1 VAGDSRDPSSS
12 EENVIYEFGYRQELR
27 RTLRQFSVF
36 AVAFSIISITTG
48 IFLNFTFAFTELG
61 PVSIWTWPLATL
73 GQTLVVLV
81 LAELATRIPLAG
93 ANYQWAS
100 RLVGPTYGWFVGA
113 LGVLNLAVG
122 LPGIMLL
129 AASPLLEYVLG
140 NNAPSPRLTLFLAL
154 LILTVAYLIN
164 VISVQVAARVNNV
177 AVFTEI
183 LGTVVLAVALFVLWV
198 VGYKDTDHGIG
209 YLGHATH
216 LPGQSYFYAIVLASL
231 LGIYTI
237 VGFETAADMSE
248 EAVDARRVVPRAMIS
263 AVVISGVLGMIVL
276 IGFTI
281 AIPNDAVF
289 AAGGLPGVFQYWL
302 GSALARTFVGIVVFS
317 MFALTVVGGAAS
329 ARLLYAMARD
339 NMLPGSRALARVNP
353 GTLTPLPA
361 LLVSYLLCV
370 AVMIYGYNSGNA
382 FGTLV
387 GATALA
393 PYLVYLLT
401 VLAYGMKRRQLET
414 LPGAFNLG
422 RFAVPVFVAAL
433 VWLVAAV
440 LALSVP
446 SEFHKAVYYV
456 VGGLVLA
463 TLWWLFVL
471 RSRFAAGTA
480 GPKMVRNTTDLDT
493 EAGSPRPT
501 DR

>member
-1 VAGDSRDPSSS
+1 
-12 EENVIYEFGYRQELR
+12 
-27 RTLRQFSVF
+27 
-36 AVAFSIISITTG
+36 
-48 IFLNFTFAFTELG
+48 
-61 PVSIWTWPLATL
+61 
-73 GQTLVVLV
+73 
-81 LAELATRIPLAG
+81 
-93 ANYQWAS
+93 
-100 RLVGPTYGWFVGA
+100 
-113 LGVLNLAVG
+113 
-122 LPGIMLL
+122 
-129 AASPLLEYVLG
+129 
-140 NNAPSPRLTLFLAL
+140 
-154 LILTVAYLIN
+154 
-164 VISVQVAARVNNV
+164 
-177 AVFTEI
+177 
-183 LGTVVLAVALFVLWV
+183 
-198 VGYKDTDHGIG
+198 
-209 YLGHATH
+209 
-216 LPGQSYFYAIVLASL
+216 
-231 LGIYTI
+231 
-237 VGFETAADMSE
+237 
-248 EAVDARRVVPRAMIS
+248 
-263 AVVISGVLGMIVL
+263 
-276 IGFTI
+276 
-281 AIPNDAVF
+281 
-289 AAGGLPGVFQYWL
+289 
-302 GSALARTFVGIVVFS
+302 
-317 MFALTVVGGAAS
+317 
-329 ARLLYAMARD
+329 
-339 NMLPGSRALARVNP
+339 VNP
-353 GTLTPLPA
+353 RTLTPLPA